1 MNQYYKCT
9 VKVEWENDKGQVKYR
24 REEYIV
30 DAITPSDAEKK
41 LIEHMG
47 TTDCEVINISA
58 TRIVD
63 IVK

>member
-9 VKVEWENDKGQVKYR
+9 VKTEFENEKGQVKFR

-30 DAITPSDAEKK
+30 DAITPSDAEAK
-41 LIEHMG
+41 LIKHMG
-47 TTDCEVINISA
+47 INDCEVVNIAA
-58 TRIVD
+58 TKIVD